1 MLPLLG
7 TAYYRWA
14 KETDLK
20 ASMTSDSDNTA
31 GRRPP
36 TIELAATEVD
46 NAAEKPNEAETAA
59 APGGESDN
67 AGSNGGARR
76 SPTSASGRF
85 TAYVGGAVIGAAV
98 MAAIATGIWFA
109 DLIPMTGTSSQG
121 QAANTPTP
129 SASAPVPSPAP
140 PAATAATNPV
150 APDLNARL
158 EKIERAMN
166 APRGDPALSN
176 RVAAA
181 EAQTKTLGDALA
193 ALRGRV
199 DEIAATGAGA
209 AKAADIALNAAETA
223 KTASEAATKTAV
235 QRGDLDALAQRIM
248 ALESAVKALTA
259 ATAPLTAGADDRT
272 ARLTIAAQA
281 LRSALERGAPYQTEL
296 ATLHALGLD
305 QNATAPLEP
314 FAATGLPTAAT
325 LARELE
331 ALVPALQDAATPPTG
346 DATFLG
352 RLTANAQKLV
362 RISPAGAPP
371 GNDPAAV
378 VARVRFDAAHAD
390 IAAALA
396 DINALPDPAKSL
408 AAAWSKKAA
417 AREAALAAG
426 RQIDADALAALG
438 KPPAR

>member
-1 MLPLLG
+1 
-7 TAYYRWA
+7 
-14 KETDLK
+14 
-20 ASMTSDSDNTA
+20 MTTDSDDKA

-59 APGGESDN
+59 APGGESAD
-67 AGSNGGARR
+67 AASEADAR
-76 SPTSASGRF
+76 SAPRGSGRF

-109 DLIPMTGTSSQG
+109 DLIPTMETKSQG
-121 QAANTPTP
+121 QAANTP
-129 SASAPVPSPAP
+129 APVPSSAP
-140 PAATAATNPV
+140 PAATAATNPA
-150 APDLNARL
+150 APDLSARL
-158 EKIERAMN
+158 DKIERAMN
-166 APRGDPALSN
+166 APRGDPALGN
-176 RVAAA
+176 RIAAA
-181 EAQTKTLGDALA
+181 EAQAKSIGDALA

-248 ALESAVKALTA
+248 ALESAVKALAA
-259 ATAPLTAGADDRT
+259 ATAPLAAGADDNA

-281 LRSALERGAPYQTEL
+281 LRSALERGAPYQAEL
-296 ATLHALGLD
+296 ATLHALGVE

-314 FAATGLPTAAT
+314 FAATGVPTAAA

-362 RISPAGAPP
+362 RISPSGSPP

-378 VARVRFDAAHAD
+378 MARVRFDAAHAD

-426 RQIDADALAALG
+426 RQIAADALAALG